1 MLNLIIH
8 HIGLIKM
15 KQEEIECLEAKLN
28 KPSRLRVSSYDGQI
42 LKHYQMLSRVV
53 LDGNVASVK
62 KLFAFLLENGSEAD
76 ESTVGKIALMYR
88 DYCNAKKDG
97 QSKTEQELGMKIG
110 TALKRQLEKEEVNFL
125 YGKCGN
131 IEAISAFL
139 ADKKP
144 EEKNRLCKKVLEY
157 YRSSATSDVDFVK
170 VNKILPHFGCRLV
183 RKVLGVQGEERL
195 SLTAEE
201 RDMYRAVFA
210 GKFYSDSPEAAHS
223 EAYTEL
229 MRNKNLRT
237 NVNTWEYNLL
247 ETNPSLKLVS
257 ESHNIQ
263 KIVPQLES
271 MLSNYKVPP
280 EMARRFN
287 SVDFGIFVRKI
298 NAGKENADQFAALD
312 PACVDAPRQEF
323 CKELMRDAKRREA
336 IKNDFL
342 DAGIDKDYY
351 QLWEENMI
359 KIGNPNPDVKGRK
372 FERKVPKKIDLH
384 HKERILTAKSLEV
397 SDKSKMILMMQ
408 FDDNMMHDF
417 EHYGDSPVMTLNQA
431 KSGSREESLLK
442 REPKAGEIGV
452 VESLVYDNGSGKDN
466 RCYVSTSLTL
476 CADMSGCHD
485 LQLGRNNRQ
494 VERKKAPA
502 PKRSRAINP
511 DISGLVG
518 SRVVRL

>member
-1 MLNLIIH
+1 
-8 HIGLIKM
+8 M
-15 KQEEIECLEAKLN
+15 KQEEIESLEAKLN
-28 KPSRLRVSSYDGQI
+28 KPSRLRVSSYDEQI

-62 KLFAFLLENGSEAD
+62 NLFAYLLENGSKAD
-76 ESTVGKIALMYR
+76 ESTVAKIAIMYR

-97 QSKTEQELGMKIG
+97 QSKKEQELGMKIG

-131 IEAISAFL
+131 IEAISVFL

-144 EEKNRLCKKVLEY
+144 DEKNRLCKRVLEY

-170 VNKILPHFGCRLV
+170 VNKILQHFNHRLV

-263 KIVPQLES
+263 KIVPPLER

-280 EMARRFN
+280 EMARQFN
-287 SVDFGIFVRKI
+287 SVDLGTFVRKI

-312 PACVDAPRQEF
+312 SACVDAPRQEF
-323 CKELMRDAKRREA
+323 CKELMRDAKRRQA

-342 DAGIDKDYY
+342 DAGIDRDYY
-351 QLWEENMI
+351 QLWEESMI
-359 KIGNPNPDVKGRK
+359 KDGNPNPDVKDRHFKGK
-372 FERKVPKKIDLH
+372 LPKKIDLH
-384 HKERILTAKSLEV
+384 HKERILTAKGLDV
-397 SDKSKMILMMQ
+397 SDKSKMILMVQ
-408 FDDNMMHDF
+408 FDDNPMHDF
-417 EHYGDSPVMTLNQA
+417 EHYGDSPVLTLNQA

-442 REPKAGEIGV
+442 REPRAGEVGV
-452 VESLVYDNGSGKDN
+452 VESLVCDNGSGNDN
-466 RCYVSTSLTL
+466 RCYVSSNLTL
-476 CADMSGCHD
+476 FADMSGCMD
-485 LQLGRNNRQ
+485 LEFGRSNRQ
-494 VERKKAPA
+494 PLRQKDAT
-502 PKRSRAINP
+502 PKRSHAINP
-511 DISGLVG
+511 NISGLVG
-518 SRVVRL
+518 NRAVRL